1 MYFFNFMK
9 IKVLCSIIGLFSLP
23 CYSQLLFGQF
33 VSMSLASA
41 NPELGYVDGLG
52 APLHGTGGNSCLVV
66 NSGFVF
72 GPSEQW
78 DNTSAFVYRCQPES
92 SNDES
97 SSEWAWRIYPN
108 PSQGEYFLEASDVS
122 LWEVYDN
129 QGRLV
134 KSSTVIEPDGPQR
147 INISDMS
154 AGYYIL
160 QFEQRSEFGSRKQ
173 QTQLIMVEK
182 PEPSLYD

>member
-1 MYFFNFMK
+1 MTRLLVYT
-9 IKVLCSIIGLFSLP
+9 LFGTMISH
-23 CYSQLLFGQF
+23 SKAQLLFGNF

-41 NPELGYVDGLG
+41 NPELGYADGLG
-52 APLHGTGGNSCLVV
+52 APLHGSGGNSCLVV

-78 DNTSAFVYRCQPES
+78 NNTFAFVYRCQPEFS
-92 SNDES
+92 DDES

-108 PSQGEYFLEASDVS
+108 PSQGEYFLEAADVS

-134 KSSTVIEPDGPQR
+134 KFSTVIDPDGPQR
-147 INISDMS
+147 INISVMS

-160 QFEQRSEFGSRKQ
+160 QFEQHSDFGSRKQ
-173 QTQLIMVEK
+173 QTQLIKLEK
-182 PEPSLYD
+182 PEPTLYD

>member
-1 MYFFNFMK
+1 MLRALF
-9 IKVLCSIIGLFSLP
+9 VVGLITINS
-23 CYSQLLFGQF
+23 SVNAQLLFGQF

-41 NPELGYVDGLG
+41 NPELGYADGLG
-52 APLHGTGGNSCLVV
+52 APLHGSGGNSCLVV

-78 DNTSAFVYRCQPES
+78 ENTSAFVYRCQPET

-97 SSEWAWRIYPN
+97 SNEWAWRIYPN
-108 PSQGEYFLEASDVS
+108 PSQGEYFLEAHDVS
-122 LWEVYDN
+122 LWEVFDN

-134 KSSTVIEPDGPQR
+134 KSSRVIEPEGPQR

-173 QTQLIMVEK
+173 QTQLIKVEK
-182 PEPSLYD
+182 PESSIYD